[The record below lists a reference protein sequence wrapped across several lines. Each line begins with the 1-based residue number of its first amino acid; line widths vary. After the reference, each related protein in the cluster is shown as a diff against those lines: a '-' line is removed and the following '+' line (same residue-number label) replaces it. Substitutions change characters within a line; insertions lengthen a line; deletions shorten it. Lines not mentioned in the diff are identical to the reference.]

1 MFNKKVSI
9 IVTVYNAEK
18 YLDKCIKSIINQD
31 YNNIQIILVNDGS
44 TDNSL
49 SICKEYEKLD
59 KRVVVISSVNEG
71 LVAARKKGILLS
83 NGEYI
88 GFLDSDDWI
97 DSDMIH
103 NIIDQSYGED
113 VIAFGMNE
121 EYGYKNVL
129 KNNSLRSGYYSK
141 EILQS
146 KIMSMM
152 LCDGRFY
159 SFGILPNLV
168 CKLIKK
174 YILF

>member
-1 MFNKKVSI
+1 M
-9 IVTVYNAEK
+9 
-18 YLDKCIKSIINQD
+18 
-31 YNNIQIILVNDGS
+31 
-44 TDNSL
+44 
-49 SICKEYEKLD
+49 
-59 KRVVVISSVNEG
+59 
-71 LVAARKKGILLS
+71 VAARKKGILLS

-88 GFLDSDDWI
+88 GFVDSDDWI

-174 YILF
+174 IYFVLEEAGIRCMENMQQILKNDDAHFGNSTYIVEKYKIAELKEYFRIVEELDNKEIKYYVYS